1 MAWRRI
7 SPVLAVMTA
16 LAIVLAAVLVILPV
30 AVSQQRVRDHIAFEV
45 HALLGAD
52 LSMREAPKLSYFP
65 SFTASL
71 QDVQLTR
78 SGAGDQQPIVTAER
92 VDLDLS
98 LWSALSGKI
107 NVTSVRLVRPHF
119 TLSSEA
125 GSLGAYLK
133 DAFATPGSRMGSIIA
148 LSRSV
153 IEANPSDPDI
163 SKLPSMRLGK
173 LTIEDGLLALKHA
186 DGKGE
191 EQISSIN
198 GSISWPQSDS
208 ALSAKLHAIW
218 HGEAADIEA
227 SSARPLFLIAGGTA
241 PIKLSVTSTPLDL
254 SLDGNANLSSNL
266 FVSGKLSLQ
275 SPSLRRILEW
285 SHTKIDP
292 GTAIG
297 SVDLDAS
304 LTLAQDRMKL
314 DNVALTLDGNPGKGV
329 LEIGSEDGMPK
340 ISGTLAFGSLD
351 LKSFLSAFTPMADGK
366 PPSPAIDT
374 RFLRQM
380 VLDLRFSADK
390 ATAGPV
396 SLTKLAATAQV
407 KGGQASF
414 DIGDATVYGGDLQAS
429 LQLKGSG
436 EANYGELRLTGSDI
450 DSSALADALGVQGQF
465 PLAHVSGSL
474 ALKGPITDWGSAVA
488 GATGSVEAHFGPGQV
503 NGFDFDEFVKRA
515 RGSSFFS
522 LDDMNKASFAFNSID
537 VKAGIA
543 DGLATLSSAEIKS
556 PKGNV
561 MLNGL
566 VPFVGRSLALSGRLQ
581 LPAAAK
587 AAATGASKATSEAND
602 VYFFVG
608 GSWNRPFVSPVL
620 LGPVLTEH

>member
-1 MAWRRI
+1 M
-7 SPVLAVMTA
+7 
-16 LAIVLAAVLVILPV
+16 LAAVLVVLPL
-30 AVSQQRVRDHIAFEV
+30 AVSQQSVRDHIAFEV
-45 HALLGAD
+45 HALLGAN
-52 LSMREAPKLSYFP
+52 LSIRGAPKLRYFP

-71 QDVQLTR
+71 EDVQLTR
-78 SGAGDQQPIVTAER
+78 AQAGGQQPIVTAER
-92 VDLDLS
+92 VDIDLS
-98 LWSALSGKI
+98 LWSALAGEV

-119 TLSSEA
+119 ALGSES
-125 GSLGAYLK
+125 GSLGAFLK
-133 DAFATPGSRMGSIIA
+133 DAFATPGSRMGSIIQ
-148 LSRSV
+148 LTRSV
-153 IEANPSDPDI
+153 IEASPTDPDI

-173 LTIEDGLLALKHA
+173 LTIEDGLLAIKRP

-198 GSISWPQSDS
+198 GSINWLQSDS

-241 PIKLSVTSTPLDL
+241 PIKLSVTSTPLNL

-285 SHTKIDP
+285 SHTQIDP

-329 LEIGSEDGMPK
+329 IEIGSENGMPK

-351 LKSFLSAFTPMADGK
+351 LKSFLFAFTPTASGK
-366 PPSPAIDT
+366 TPEPAIDT
-374 RFLRQM
+374 QFLRQM
-380 VLDLRFSADK
+380 ALDIRFSADK
-390 ATAGPV
+390 ATAGPLN
-396 SLTKLAATAQV
+396 LTKVAATAQV
-407 KGGQASF
+407 KSGQANF
-414 DIGDATVYGGDLQAS
+414 DIGDATIYGGDLQAS
-429 LQLKGSG
+429 FQLNSTGDTNS
-436 EANYGELRLTGSDI
+436 GELRLTGSDI
-450 DSSALADALGVQGQF
+450 DSSALADALGIQSRF
-465 PLAHVSGSL
+465 PLAHVSGS
-474 ALKGPITDWGSAVA
+474 AVFKGPINDWASAA
-488 GATGSVEAHFGPGQV
+488 AAATGSIEVHFGPGKV

-515 RGSSFFS
+515 KGNGFFS
-522 LDDMNKASFAFNSID
+522 LDDMDKASFAFDGID
-537 VKAGIA
+537 LKADIA
-543 DGLATLSSAEIKS
+543 DGLATLSSAAIKA
-556 PKGNV
+556 PKGNLT
-561 MLNGL
+561 LNGL
-566 VPFVGRSLALSGRLQ
+566 VPFVGRSLALSGHLQ
-581 LPAAAK
+581 VPAPAK
-587 AAATGASKATSEAND
+587 AAAAGAAKQVADPEN

-608 GSWNRPFVSPVL
+608 GSWNRPFISPVL